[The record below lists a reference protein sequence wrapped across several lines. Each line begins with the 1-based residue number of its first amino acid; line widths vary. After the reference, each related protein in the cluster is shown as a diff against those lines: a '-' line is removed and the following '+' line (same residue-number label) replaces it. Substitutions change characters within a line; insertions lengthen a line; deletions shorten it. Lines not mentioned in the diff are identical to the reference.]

1 MTKSLLIEIGV
12 EELPA
17 IPLLKILKNIE
28 KSWADI
34 LKEYRLDSKF
44 KFLYT
49 PRRLVLIHK
58 DIPLKQQ
65 DSITEL
71 FGPPLSVAIRDGEV
85 TRAGEGFA
93 KKCGVPF
100 DKLDRANRN
109 GREVLYFRKEEIGK
123 DTKELLEE
131 MIKRWIASM
140 SFGKMMRWGDRR
152 DEFIRPIRWLQ
163 VRLDNENIAVTLFG
177 VKSNIKTFLH
187 RMVSFE
193 PIDVTVV
200 SEYEDILRDGKVILN
215 PKEREEIIVSQFNSL
230 EEEHN
235 IKIERDK
242 SLLDEVVA
250 ITENPKALLGAFDEL
265 FLELP
270 PEVIIASMKE
280 HQRYFPVFKNNRLS
294 NQFIV
299 VSNGVTND
307 YSKIIAGNERVL
319 KPRLSDALFFYRND
333 LKRGLSTNGLEKITF
348 MDSLG
353 TLKDKIDREKAIALK
368 LLGLYIDRV
377 EEESNKGSKELIML
391 MEEAVELAKADLTSE
406 MVYEFTELQ
415 GLMGYYYAK
424 ALRKDRLVYSAI
436 KEQYYPVGDGAKLP
450 SSIFSSILSISIKLD
465 TLIGLFSIGKTPT
478 GSKDPFALRRAVNGI
493 IRMVIEY
500 DLDFNI
506 DNILEL
512 TKELYR
518 DYNREKLIDFILER
532 VYKILNANPSVI
544 SAVLASGERDIN
556 KIAKK
561 VEALNSIVTQKSF
574 KEQFSTFKRVANIS
588 KDIDLDQKL
597 IINAMIFE
605 DSIENELYNRYIE
618 IISRE
623 YSNYKDRLD
632 GLFSLKDELDRYFD
646 NIMVNVEDRSIRENR
661 KNMIASIYKS
671 FREIADIKEI
681 SI

>member
-34 LKEYRLDSKF
+34 LKEYRLTSSF
-44 KFLYT
+44 EFLYT
-49 PRRLVLIHK
+49 PRRLVLLHK

-71 FGPPLSVAIRDGEV
+71 FGPPISVAIRDGEV
-85 TRAGEGFA
+85 TKAGEGFA
-93 KKCGVPF
+93 RKCKVSF
-100 DKLDRANRN
+100 DKLGRATKN
-109 GREVLYFRKEEIGK
+109 GREVLYFKREEIGK

-163 VRLDNENIAVTLFG
+163 VRLDNESIGVTLFG
-177 VKSNIKTFLH
+177 VKSNTKTFVH
-187 RMVSFE
+187 RMVSFK
-193 PIDVTVV
+193 PIDLKAV
-200 SEYEDILRDGKVILN
+200 SEYEDILREGKVTLY
-215 PKEREEIIVSQFNSL
+215 PTEREEIIVSQFNSL
-230 EEEHN
+230 EKEHN

-250 ITENPKALLGAFDEL
+250 ITENPKALLGTFDES

-353 TLKDKIDREKAIALK
+353 SLKDKIDREKAIALRV
-368 LLGLYIDRV
+368 LGLYMDRV
-377 EEESNKGSKELIML
+377 EEESKKSSKELIML

-424 ALRKDRLVYSAI
+424 ALGKDRLVYSAI
-436 KEQYYPVGDGAKLP
+436 KEQYYPLGDGAKLP

-506 DNILEL
+506 DDILEL
-512 TKELYR
+512 TRELYR
-518 DYNREKLIDFILER
+518 EYNRDRLVEFILDR
-532 VYKILNANPSVI
+532 VYKILDANPSVI
-544 SAVLASGERDIN
+544 SAVLSSGEKDIN

-574 KEQFSTFKRVANIS
+574 KEDFSTFKRVANIS
-588 KDIDLDQKL
+588 KDIDLNQELVIDL
-597 IINAMIFE
+597 MIFQ

-618 IISRE
+618 VISKE
-623 YSNYKDRLD
+623 YSSYRDRLN
-632 GLFSLKDELDRYFD
+632 GLFSLKDELDRYFY
-646 NIMVNVEDRSIRENR
+646 NIMVNVEDSKIRENR

>member
-34 LKEYRLDSKF
+34 LKEYRLNSGF
-44 KFLYT
+44 EFLYT
-49 PRRLVLIHK
+49 PRRLVLLHK
-58 DIPLKQQ
+58 NIPLKQQ

-71 FGPPLSVAIRDGEV
+71 FGPPISVAIRDGEI
-85 TRAGEGFA
+85 TKAGEGFA
-93 KKCGVPF
+93 RKCGVSF
-100 DKLDRANRN
+100 DKLNRATKN
-109 GREVLYFRKEEIGK
+109 GREVLYFKREEIGK
-123 DTKELLEE
+123 DTKELLEK
-131 MIKRWIASM
+131 MIKKWIASM
-140 SFGKMMRWGDRR
+140 NFGKMMRWGDRR

-163 VRLDNENIAVTLFG
+163 VRLDNESIGVTLFG
-177 VKSNIKTFLH
+177 VKSNTKTFLH
-187 RMVSFE
+187 RVVSFE
-193 PIDVTVV
+193 PINLKVV
-200 SEYEDILRDGKVILN
+200 SEYENLLRDGKVILY
-215 PKEREEIIVSQFNSL
+215 PKEREEIIISQFNSL

-242 SLLDEVVA
+242 SLLYEVVA
-250 ITENPKALLGAFDEL
+250 ITENPKALLGTFDES

-280 HQRYFPVFKNNRLS
+280 HQRYFPVFKDNRLS

-353 TLKDKIDREKAIALK
+353 SLKDKIDREKAIALRV
-368 LLGLYIDRV
+368 LGLYMDRV
-377 EEESNKGSKELIML
+377 EEESNKNSKELVML

-424 ALRKDRLVYSAI
+424 ALGKDSLVFNAI
-436 KEQYYPVGDGAKLP
+436 KEQYYPLGDGTKLP

-518 DYNREKLIDFILER
+518 EYNQEKLIDFILER
-532 VYKILNANPSVI
+532 VYKILDANPSVI
-544 SAVLASGERDIN
+544 SAVLSSGEKDIN

-561 VEALNSIVTQKSF
+561 VKALNSIVTQKSF

-588 KDIDLDQKL
+588 KDIDLNQEL
-597 IINAMIFE
+597 VINAMLFQ

-618 IISRE
+618 VISKE
-623 YSNYKDRLD
+623 YSSYKDRLN

-646 NIMVNVEDRSIRENR
+646 NIMVNVEDKEIRENR

>member
-49 PRRLVLIHK
+49 PRRLVLLHR

-71 FGPPLSVAIRDGEV
+71 FGPPISVAIRDGEI
-85 TRAGEGFA
+85 TKAGEGFA
-93 KKCGVPF
+93 RKCGVSF
-100 DKLDRANRN
+100 DKLDRATKN
-109 GREVLYFRKEEIGK
+109 GREVLYFKREEIGK

-131 MIKRWIASM
+131 MIKKWIASM

-163 VRLDNENIAVTLFG
+163 VRLDNESIDITIFG
-177 VKSNIKTFLH
+177 VKSDTKTFVH
-187 RMVSFE
+187 RVVSFE
-193 PIDVTVV
+193 PINLKVIN
-200 SEYEDILRDGKVILN
+200 EYENILRDGKVILY
-215 PKEREEIIVSQFNSL
+215 PKEREEIIVSQFDSL
-230 EEEHN
+230 EEKHN

-250 ITENPKALLGAFDEL
+250 ITENPKALLGTFDKS

-280 HQRYFPVFKNNRLS
+280 HQRYFPVFKDNRLS

-299 VSNGVTND
+299 VSNGVTDD

-333 LKRGLSTNGLEKITF
+333 LKRGLTTKGLEKITF

-353 TLKDKIDREKAIALK
+353 SLKDKIDREKAIALRV
-368 LLGLYIDRV
+368 LGLYMDRV

-424 ALRKDRLVYSAI
+424 ALRKDSLVFNAI
-436 KEQYYPVGDGAKLP
+436 KEQYYPLGDGAKLP

-465 TLIGLFSIGKTPT
+465 TLIGLFSIGKIPT

-493 IRMVIEY
+493 IRIVIEY

-532 VYKILNANPSVI
+532 VYKILDANPSVI
-544 SAVLASGERDIN
+544 SAVLSSGERDIN

-588 KDIDLDQKL
+588 KDIDLNQEL
-597 IINAMIFE
+597 VINAMLFQ

-618 IISRE
+618 VISKE
-623 YSNYKDRLD
+623 YSSYKDRLN

-646 NIMVNVEDRSIRENR
+646 NIMVNVEEREIRENR
-661 KNMIASIYKS
+661 KSMIASIYKS

>member
-34 LKEYRLDSKF
+34 LKEYRLDSEF
-44 KFLYT
+44 EFLYT
-49 PRRLVLIHK
+49 PRRLVLLHK

-71 FGPPLSVAIRDGEV
+71 FGPPISVAIRDGEI
-85 TRAGEGFA
+85 TKAGEGFA
-93 KKCGVPF
+93 RKCGVSF
-100 DKLDRANRN
+100 DKLDRATKN
-109 GREVLYFRKEEIGK
+109 GREVLYFKREEIGK

-131 MIKRWIASM
+131 MIKKWIASM

-163 VRLDNENIAVTLFG
+163 VRLDSESIDITIFG
-177 VKSNIKTFLH
+177 VKSDTKTFLH
-187 RMVSFE
+187 RVVSFE
-193 PIDVTVV
+193 PINLKVV
-200 SEYEDILRDGKVILN
+200 SEYENILRDGKVILY
-215 PKEREEIIVSQFNSL
+215 PKEREEIIVSQFDSL
-230 EEEHN
+230 EEKHN

-250 ITENPKALLGAFDEL
+250 ITENPKALLGTFDES

-280 HQRYFPVFKNNRLS
+280 HQRYFPVFKDNRLS

-299 VSNGVTND
+299 VSNGVTDD

-333 LKRGLSTNGLEKITF
+333 LKRGLTTKGLEKITF

-353 TLKDKIDREKAIALK
+353 SLKDKIDREKAIALRV
-368 LLGLYIDRV
+368 LGLYMDRV
-377 EEESNKGSKELIML
+377 EEESNKSSKELVML

-415 GLMGYYYAK
+415 GLMGYYYGK
-424 ALRKDRLVYSAI
+424 ALGKDSLVFNAI
-436 KEQYYPVGDGAKLP
+436 KEQYYPIGDGAKLP

-465 TLIGLFSIGKTPT
+465 TLIGLFSIGKIPT

-493 IRMVIEY
+493 IRIVIEY

-512 TKELYR
+512 TRELYR

-532 VYKILNANPSVI
+532 VYKILDANPSVI
-544 SAVLASGERDIN
+544 SAVLSSGERDIN

-588 KDIDLDQKL
+588 KDIDLNQEL
-597 IINAMIFE
+597 VINAMLFQ

-618 IISRE
+618 VISKE
-623 YSNYKDRLD
+623 YSSYKDRLN

-646 NIMVNVEDRSIRENR
+646 NIMVNVKYSKIRENR
-661 KNMIASIYKS
+661 KSMIASIYKS

>member
-17 IPLLKILKNIE
+17 IPLLKILKNIK

-44 KFLYT
+44 EFLYT
-49 PRRLVLIHK
+49 PRRLVLLHK
-58 DIPLKQQ
+58 DIPSKQK

-71 FGPPLSVAIRDGEV
+71 FGPPITVAIRDGEV
-85 TRAGEGFA
+85 TKAGEGFA
-93 KKCGVPF
+93 RKCRVSF
-100 DKLDRANRN
+100 DKLDRATKN
-109 GREVLYFRKEEIGK
+109 GREVLYFKKEEIGK
-123 DTKELLEE
+123 ETRELLED
-131 MIKRWIASM
+131 MIKKWVASM
-140 SFGKMMRWGDRR
+140 SFGKMMRWGDRK

-163 VRLDNENIAVTLFG
+163 VRLDNDSVAVTLFG
-177 VKSNIKTFLH
+177 VKSDTKTFVH
-187 RMVSFE
+187 RMVRFE
-193 PIDVTVV
+193 PIDVPII
-200 SEYEDILRDGKVILN
+200 SRYKSILKYGRVTLY
-215 PKEREEIIVSQFNSL
+215 PKEREEIILSQFDILEKENS
-230 EEEHN
+230 

-250 ITENPKALLGAFDEL
+250 ITENPKALLGSFDKS

-280 HQRYFPVFKNNRLS
+280 HQRYFPLFKDNRLS

-333 LKRGLSTNGLEKITF
+333 LKRGLTTKGLEKITF

-353 TLKDKIDREKAIALK
+353 TLKDKIDREKAIALRV
-368 LLGLYIDRV
+368 LGLYMDRV
-377 EEESNKGSKELIML
+377 EEESSKSSKELIML

-424 ALRKDRLVYSAI
+424 ALGKDSLVYNAI
-436 KEQYYPVGDGAKLP
+436 KEQYYPIGDGAKLP

-465 TLIGLFSIGKTPT
+465 TLIGLFSIGKIPT

-493 IRMVIEY
+493 IRIVIEY

-506 DNILEL
+506 DDILEL
-512 TKELYR
+512 TKELYNRYDR
-518 DYNREKLIDFILER
+518 DRLVDFILER
-532 VYKILNANPSVI
+532 VYKLLDSNPSVI
-544 SAVLASGERDIN
+544 SAVLSSGERDIN

-561 VEALNSIVTQKSF
+561 VNALNSFVTQESF
-574 KEQFSTFKRVANIS
+574 KEDFSTFKRVANIS
-588 KDIDLDQKL
+588 KGIDLNREL
-597 IINAMIFE
+597 VVNAMIFQ
-605 DSIENELYNRYIE
+605 DSIENELYNRYIDV
-618 IISRE
+618 ISKE
-623 YSNYKDRLD
+623 YNNYEDRLN

-646 NIMVNVEDRSIRENR
+646 NIMVNVEDSKISENR

-671 FREIADIKEI
+671 FRKIADIKEI